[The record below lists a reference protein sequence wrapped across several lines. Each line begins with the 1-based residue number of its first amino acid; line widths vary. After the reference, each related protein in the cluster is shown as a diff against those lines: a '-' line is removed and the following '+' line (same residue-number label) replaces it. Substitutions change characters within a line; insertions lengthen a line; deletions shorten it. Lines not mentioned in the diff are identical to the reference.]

1 MATVC
6 GTSLSLMDAGVP
18 LPKPVAGIAMGLI
31 KDGNDFAV
39 LSDILGDEDHLG
51 DMDFKVAGT
60 QDGITALQMD
70 IKITSITEEIIKIA
84 LAQAQQG
91 RIHILGEMAKAL
103 NTSRGEISQFAPQMA
118 VINIPTDKIREVIG
132 TGGKVIREI
141 IEKTGAKIDI
151 DDDGT
156 IKISAVDGTAID
168 AAIDWIKGITDEP
181 EVGKV
186 YNGKVVKIM
195 DFGAFVNFMGGRD
208 GLVHISELA
217 DHRVA
222 KTTDVVSE
230 AQEVKVLVTGFDDRG
245 KIKLSMK
252 RVDQATGE
260 IIAPKPKEAE
270 EQAAG

>member
-1 MATVC
+1 M
-6 GTSLSLMDAGVP
+6 
-18 LPKPVAGIAMGLI
+18 
-31 KDGNDFAV
+31 
-39 LSDILGDEDHLG
+39 
-51 DMDFKVAGT
+51 
-60 QDGITALQMD
+60 
-70 IKITSITEEIIKIA
+70 KIA

-91 RIHILGEMAKAL
+91 RLHILGEMSKAL
-103 NTSRGEISQFAPQMA
+103 NTSRGELSQLAPQMA
-118 VINIPTDKIREVIG
+118 VINIQTDKIREVIG

-151 DDDGT
+151 EDDGT
-156 IKISAVDGTAID
+156 IKISAVEGSAID
-168 AAIDWIKGITDEP
+168 MAIEIIRGITDEP
-181 EVGKV
+181 EVNKV

-230 AQEVKVLVTGFDDRG
+230 GQDVKVMVTGFDDRG

-252 RVDQATGE
+252 RVDRATGE
-260 IIAPKPKEAE
+260 PIAPKPKEDRAD